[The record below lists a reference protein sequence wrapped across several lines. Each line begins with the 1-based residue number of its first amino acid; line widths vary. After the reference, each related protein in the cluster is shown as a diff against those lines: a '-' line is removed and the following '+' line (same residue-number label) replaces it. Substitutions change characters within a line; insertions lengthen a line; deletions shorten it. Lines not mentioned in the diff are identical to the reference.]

1 MKKIINDAETIVDE
15 MLDGMVKAHS
25 DVVKRIPNTTV
36 IVRKQL
42 SETPKVGIVSGGG
55 SGHEPSHAGYVG
67 KGMLDAAVAGEVFTS
82 PTPDQVF
89 EAIKAV
95 DQGKGVLLVIKNYNG
110 DVMNFEMAAELAED
124 EGIEVKQVIVNDD
137 IAVEDSTHTTGRRG
151 VAGTVLVHKAA
162 GALAEKGG
170 SLDEVKA
177 AAEKLISQTKTLG
190 VALSPAY
197 VPGSGNPG
205 FEIGDEEMEIGIGIH
220 GEPGLSREKLKT
232 ANEIVDLLLNK
243 LTAELDL
250 LKGDEVAVMVNGLGS
265 TPLMELYVLNNRAA
279 DVLEEKGIQIG
290 STYVGEFMTAIEM
303 AGASITLAKLDSGLK
318 ELLLAP
324 AQTAAFIQSESG
336 S

>member
-1 MKKIINDAETIVDE
+1 MKKIKNNDGTIVDE
-15 MLDGMVKAHS
+15 MLEGFVKAHS
-25 DVVKRIPNTTV
+25 KNVIRLIGTNV
-36 IVRKQL
+36 IVRKKL

-89 EAIKAV
+89 EAIKAA
-95 DQGKGVLLVIKNYNG
+95 DQGQGVLLVIKNYNG
-110 DVMNFEMAAELAED
+110 DVMNFEMAAELAAD
-124 EGIEVKQVIVNDD
+124 EGIKVEQVIVNDD

-151 VAGTVLVHKAA
+151 VAGTVLVHKVA
-162 GALAEKGG
+162 GALAEKGA
-170 SLDEVKA
+170 SLEEVKA
-177 AAEKLISQTKTLG
+177 AAERLISQTKTLG

-205 FEIGDEEMEIGIGIH
+205 FEIGDDEMEIGIGIH

-232 ANEIVDLLLNK
+232 ANEIADLLLNK
-243 LTAELDL
+243 LITELSL
-250 LKGDEVAVMVNGLGS
+250 VTGDEVAVMVNGLGS
-265 TPLMELYVLNNRAA
+265 TPMMELYVLNNRVA
-279 DVLEEKGIQIG
+279 DVLKDKGIQI
-290 STYVGEFMTAIEM
+290 SNTFVGEFMTAIEM

-318 ELLLAP
+318 ELLRAP
-324 AQTAAFIQSESG
+324 AQTPAFTQIGSG